1 MAVSDAVVAVPAVEE
16 LAPAQATAI
25 RGVSDLYAFHD
36 ACVLGTRLNLLV
48 RAGSQADAYAGA
60 CAARREIDRLDR
72 VFNWRDAG
80 SELSLLNRSARRVVS
95 HEMFT
100 VVAAAERWRE
110 ISDGAY
116 SGRLGRLLDVW
127 RAVDG
132 AAPDAGMMAQMAREI
147 ADAEV
152 VLDAQ
157 SLTVTRPDVVRF
169 DFDGLAKGYIVDRA
183 LEAAMTTPGVAGTMV
198 DIGGDIRCAGAGPCD
213 GSWQV
218 GLPQPLMPFDN
229 APACGMFALGEGA
242 VATSGCGPRDAR
254 AGGGWISATLDPR
267 NGWPVAQRCSATV
280 VAPTAM
286 DADALATIALVSGQA
301 RDVLQRV
308 PGAAARV
315 TRPEGVEW
323 LQSDEPAPFRWIDF
337 EQPPSAGAAVDE
349 YRSGWPDGWI
359 ASVTFSA
366 PPKDMRRA
374 IAFRSPYVA
383 IWVSDAERKTVR
395 TLLLIGTIKE
405 WQEYNHVWWRLNR
418 GNTEKLLNGRSM
430 STRGAGIYKVFWDGV
445 DDAGRPVK
453 PGKYTLHVE
462 TSRERG
468 EHTHRTLDVDLSTM
482 RPFDAEMPVDA
493 EAGGLQLSLTK
504 F

>member
-1 MAVSDAVVAVPAVEE
+1 MAVSEGIVAIPAIETAALAQAVAV
-16 LAPAQATAI
+16 
-25 RGVSDLYAFHD
+25 RGASDLYAFHD
-36 ACVLGTRLNLLV
+36 DCVLGTRLNLLV

-80 SELSLLNRSARRVVS
+80 SELSRLNRSRQLVVS
-95 HEMFT
+95 AEMFA
-100 VVAAAERWRE
+100 VVSTAERWRE
-110 ISDGAY
+110 VSDGAY
-116 SGRLGRLLDVW
+116 SGRLGRVLDVW

-132 AAPDAGMMAQMAREI
+132 VMPDVEAMARMARDI
-147 ADAEV
+147 ADAGV
-152 VLDAQ
+152 VLVAP
-157 SLTVTRPDVVRF
+157 SRTVTRPDVVRF

-183 LEAAMTTPGVAGTMV
+183 LEAAMATPGVAGAMV

-213 GSWQV
+213 GAWQV

-229 APACGMFALGEGA
+229 APVCGMFALGEGA
-242 VATSGCGPRDAR
+242 VATSGCGPRDVR
-254 AGGGWISATLDPR
+254 AGGGWISATIDPR
-267 NGWPVAQRCSATV
+267 NGWPVAQRCSATA

-301 RDVLQRV
+301 RDVLKRL
-308 PGAAARV
+308 PGMAARV

-323 LQSDEPAPFRWIDF
+323 LQGGEPAPFRWIDF
-337 EQPPSAGAAVDE
+337 EQSPSAGAADE

-383 IWVSDAERKTVR
+383 IWVSDAEHKTVR

-430 STRGAGIYKVFWDGV
+430 STRGSGTYKVFWDGV

-468 EHTHRTLDVDLSTM
+468 EHTHRTLEVDLSTM
-482 RPFDAEMPVDA
+482 RPFDAEMPLDA
-493 EAGGLQLSLTK
+493 EAGGLQVSLTK

>member
-1 MAVSDAVVAVPAVEE
+1 MAVSDGVVAPPAIEAVV
-16 LAPAQATAI
+16 PAQAVKV
-25 RGVSDLYAFHD
+25 RGASDLYSFQD
-36 ACVLGTRLNLLV
+36 DCVLGTRLNLLV
-48 RAGSQADAYAGA
+48 RADSQADAYAGA
-60 CAARREIDRLDR
+60 CAARREIDRLDH

-80 SELSLLNRSARRVVS
+80 SELSLLNRSRKLAVS
-95 HEMFT
+95 AEMFA
-100 VVAAAERWRE
+100 VVTAAERWRE

-116 SGRLGRLLDVW
+116 SGRLGRLLGIW
-127 RAVDG
+127 RGVDG
-132 AAPDAGMMAQMAREI
+132 VTPNAGAMAQLAREI
-147 ADAEV
+147 ANADVA
-152 VLDAQ
+152 LDGK
-157 SLTVTRPDVVRF
+157 SRTIMRPDVVRF

-183 LEAAMTTPGVAGTMV
+183 LEAAMAAPGVAGAMV

-229 APACGMFALGEGA
+229 APVCGMFALGEGA

-254 AGGGWISATLDPR
+254 AGGSWISATIDPR
-267 NGWPVAQRCSATV
+267 TGWPVAQRCSATV

-286 DADALATIALVSGQA
+286 DADVLATIALVGGRA
-301 RDVLQRV
+301 RDVLKRLPDV
-308 PGAAARV
+308 AARV
-315 TRPEGVEW
+315 TQPEGVEW
-323 LQSDEPAPFRWIDF
+323 LQGDKPAPFRWIDF
-337 EQPPSAGAAVDE
+337 EQPPSAGAVDE

-482 RPFDAEMPVDA
+482 RPYDAELPIDA
-493 EAGGLQLSLTK
+493 EAGGLQLSMTK

>member
-1 MAVSDAVVAVPAVEE
+1 MAVSEGVVAVPAIE
-16 LAPAQATAI
+16 AAAQAQSVAV

-36 ACVLGTRLNLLV
+36 DCVLGTRLNLLV
-48 RAGSQADAYAGA
+48 RASGQAEAYAGA

-72 VFNWRDAG
+72 VFNWRDAR
-80 SELSLLNRSARRVVS
+80 SELSLLNRSARLAVS
-95 HEMFT
+95 DEMFA

-127 RAVDG
+127 RAVDDV
-132 AAPDAGMMAQMAREI
+132 APDAGAMAQMAREI
-147 ADAEV
+147 ADAQV
-152 VLDAQ
+152 VLDAA
-157 SLTVTRPDVVRF
+157 SRTIARPDAVRF

-183 LEAAMTTPGVAGTMV
+183 LEAAMATAGVAGAMV

-213 GSWQV
+213 GAWQV
-218 GLPQPLMPFDN
+218 GLPQPLLPFDN
-229 APACGMFALGEGA
+229 APTCGMFALGEGA

-254 AGGGWISATLDPR
+254 ASGGWISATIDPR
-267 NGWPVAQRCSATV
+267 SGWPVAHRCSATT
-280 VAPTAM
+280 VAHTAM

-301 RDVLQRV
+301 RDVVKRS

-323 LQSDEPAPFRWIDF
+323 LRGDEPAPFRWIDF
-337 EQPPSAGAAVDE
+337 EQPPAAGAADE

-430 STRGAGIYKVFWDGV
+430 STRGAGVYKVFWDGV

-482 RPFDAEMPVDA
+482 RAFDAEMPIDA
-493 EAGGLQLSLTK
+493 EAGGLQLSMTK